1 MSNKES
7 QNFPRPPIVAILGHV
22 DHGKTSLLDFIKKT
36 NITSGEAGGI
46 TQSIGA
52 YEIEHNGK
60 KITFIDTPG
69 HEAFSKMRIRGANV
83 ADLAILIVAA
93 DDGVKPQTKESIE
106 ILNSAKT
113 PFIVA
118 INKIDK
124 QNTDIERAKNDLMA
138 NGVLLEGYGGN
149 ISWHGISAKTGEGI
163 NELLDLILL
172 TAEMENLTYNPELD
186 GSGVILEAKADS
198 RKGIIATA
206 IIKNGTLKTNQEI
219 ATKSAKGKIKILEN
233 FLGKTSEKLSPSS
246 PAIILGFETLP
257 QIGEKFFTGFQ
268 AISQLADLKII
279 PPTDES
285 PTANPPT
292 GVPQTQI
299 NETRAQIKNTRPIL
313 NLILKADVSGSIEIL
328 SEIIKSIPSENI
340 KINIFTES
348 IGEITD
354 GDVKNASSTN
364 AIIIG
369 FKIKINKIAE
379 NLAKAQNVKIISSEI
394 IYELIESVKNEMKLL
409 EKPRPQGIFEVMKI
423 FSQKGKE
430 QLIGG
435 KVILGTFRNNQRLK
449 ITRAEQ
455 EIGNSKITSIRKF
468 KQKVNQISINEECG
482 IFLESETKIS
492 EGDNLIWM

>member
-1 MSNKES
+1 MSDKEPQKFS
-7 QNFPRPPIVAILGHV
+7 RPPIVAVLGHV
-22 DHGKTSLLDFIKKT
+22 DHGKTSLLDFIRKT
-36 NITSGEAGGI
+36 NLAAKEAGGI

-52 YEIEHNGK
+52 YEIEHNKK

-69 HEAFSKMRIRGANV
+69 HEAFSKMRTRGVNV
-83 ADLAILIVAA
+83 ADLAIIIIAA

-106 ILNSAKT
+106 ILNSTKT

-124 QNTDIERAKNDLMA
+124 QNADIERTKNDLIA

-172 TAEMENLTYNPELD
+172 SGEMENLTYDPNAD
-186 GSGVILEAKADS
+186 GSGIILETKADS
-198 RKGIIATA
+198 RKGIIATV
-206 IIKNGTLKTNQEI
+206 IIKNGILKEGEI
-219 ATKSAKGKIKILEN
+219 ISTQTAGGKIKILEN
-233 FLGKTSEKLSPSS
+233 FLSQKIETLSPSS
-246 PAIILGFETLP
+246 PAIILGFKTLP
-257 QIGEKFFTGFQ
+257 QIGEEFFTGHQ
-268 AISQLADLKII
+268 AVSRLANLKI
-279 PPTDES
+279 DS
-285 PTANPPT
+285 PIDKSP
-292 GVPQTQI
+292 VDVSQIKI
-299 NETRAQIKNTRPIL
+299 NEAHIQIKNTRPTL

-340 KINIFTES
+340 KINILAES

-354 GDVKNASSTN
+354 GDVKNASSAN

-394 IYELIESVKNEMKLL
+394 IYELVESIKNEMKLL
-409 EKPRPQGIFEVMKI
+409 EKPQPQGIFEVIKI

-430 QLIGG
+430 QLVGG
-435 KVILGTFRNNQRLK
+435 KVISGTFRNNQRLK

-455 EIGNSKITSIRKF
+455 EIGSGKIASIRKF
-468 KQKVNQISINEECG
+468 KQEVNQVSTNEECG
-482 IFLESETKIS
+482 FFLESETKLN
-492 EGDNLIWM
+492 EGDSLIWI

>member
-7 QNFPRPPIVAILGHV
+7 QNFSRPPIVAVLGHV
-22 DHGKTSLLDFIKKT
+22 DHGKTSLLDFIRKT
-36 NITSGEAGGI
+36 NLTAKEAGGI

-69 HEAFSKMRIRGANV
+69 HEAFSKMRTRGANV
-83 ADLAILIVAA
+83 ADLAILVIAA
-93 DDGVKPQTKESIE
+93 DDSIKPQTKESIE
-106 ILNSAKT
+106 ILNSTKT

-124 QNTDIERAKNDLMA
+124 QNADIERVKNDLMA
-138 NGVLLEGYGGN
+138 NGILLEGYGGN

-172 TAEMENLTYNPELD
+172 SGEMENFTYDPNAD
-186 GSGVILEAKADS
+186 GNGIILEAKIHS
-198 RKGIIATA
+198 RKGIIVTA
-206 IIKNGTLKTNQEI
+206 IIKNGILKEGEI
-219 ATKSAKGKIKILEN
+219 ISTQTANGKIKILEN
-233 FLGKTSEKLSPSS
+233 FLGQKIETLSPSS

-257 QIGEKFFTGFQ
+257 QIGEEFFTGSQ
-268 AISQLADLKII
+268 IINQLANLKINQPANESSTDISQNQISETSI
-279 PPTDES
+279 
-285 PTANPPT
+285 
-292 GVPQTQI
+292 QT
-299 NETRAQIKNTRPIL
+299 KNTRPIL

-340 KINIFTES
+340 KINIITES

-354 GDVKNASSTN
+354 GDVKNASSAN
-364 AIIIG
+364 AIVIS
-369 FKIKINKIAE
+369 FKTKINKIAE

-409 EKPRPQGIFEVMKI
+409 EKPQPQGIFEVIKI
-423 FSQKGKE
+423 FSQKGRG

-449 ITRAEQ
+449 IIRIEQ
-455 EIGNSKITSIRKF
+455 EIGIGKITSIKKF
-468 KQKVNQISINEECG
+468 KQEVNQVSINEECG
-482 IFLESETKIS
+482 IFLESETKIN
-492 EGDNLIWM
+492 EKDNLIWM

>member
-7 QNFPRPPIVAILGHV
+7 QNLLRPPIVAVLGHV

-36 NITSGEAGGI
+36 NITAKEAGGI

-69 HEAFSKMRIRGANV
+69 HEAFSKMRARGVNA
-83 ADLAILIVAA
+83 ADLAILVIAA

-106 ILNSAKT
+106 ILNSTKT

-124 QNTDIERAKNDLMA
+124 QNADIERTKNNLMA
-138 NGVLLEGYGGN
+138 NDVLLEGYGGN

-172 TAEMENLTYNPELD
+172 AAEMENFTYNSSAD
-186 GSGVILEAKADS
+186 GSGIILETKADS

-206 IIKNGTLKTNQEI
+206 IIKNGILKKGKIISTQT
-219 ATKSAKGKIKILEN
+219 ASGKIKILEN
-233 FLGKTSEKLSPSS
+233 FLGQKIETLSPSS

-257 QIGEKFFTGFQ
+257 QIGEEFFTGSQ
-268 AISQLADLKII
+268 VISHPPVGKMDLKIAN
-279 PPTDES
+279 S
-285 PTANPPT
+285 PIANPSA
-292 GVPQTQI
+292 GVPQIQI
-299 NETRAQIKNTRPIL
+299 NETRTQIKDARPTL

-328 SEIIKSIPSENI
+328 SEIIKIIPNE
-340 KINIFTES
+340 KININILAES

-354 GDVKNASSTN
+354 GDVKNAYSSN

-369 FKIKINKIAE
+369 FKIKTNKIAE
-379 NLAKAQNVKIISSEI
+379 SLAKAQNVKIISSEI
-394 IYELIESVKNEMKLL
+394 IYELVESVKNEMKLL
-409 EKPRPQGIFEVMKI
+409 EKPQPQGIFEVVKI
-423 FSQKGKE
+423 FNQKGKE

-435 KVILGTFRNNQRLK
+435 KVILGTFRDNQRFK

-455 EIGNSKITSIRKF
+455 EIGSGKITSIKKL
-468 KQKVNQISINEECG
+468 KQKVNQASINEECG
-482 IFLESETKIS
+482 IFLQSETKIN
-492 EGDNLIWM
+492 EGDNLIWI